1 MNIRYFNLVP
11 NFRGNKKKFFSQ
23 NYNFESIKKYFPK
36 QKKKKFRIFIKRKM
50 SQISAKERERDSRS
64 HVNPEKNIQKSIQ
77 NTLHLIDIRFQNE
90 KSQTEKKI
98 QIKF

>member
-64 HVNPEKNIQKSIQ
+64 HVNPEKKYI
-77 NTLHLIDIRFQNE
+77 E
-90 KSQTEKKI
+90 KYSKYIT
-98 QIKF
+98 FD